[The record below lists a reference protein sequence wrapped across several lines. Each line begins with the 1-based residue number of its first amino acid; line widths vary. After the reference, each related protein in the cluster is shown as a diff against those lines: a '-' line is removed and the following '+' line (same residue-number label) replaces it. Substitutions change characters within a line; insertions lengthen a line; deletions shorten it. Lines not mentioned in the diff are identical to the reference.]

1 MNSSYLIK
9 NAKVISRE
17 QHSITS
23 VLITN
28 DRITA
33 LGAEADSL
41 STDTT
46 ERIDG
51 TGCSLIPGLVDAH
64 CHISFDEPKSNDELF
79 FHRRPGLA
87 TVIAAVNAQKV
98 LRAGVT
104 SFFDA
109 DCIFDVGVDLR
120 DAIEGGVVEGPRMAT
135 GGNALITSVGGTA
148 GRLLPESGKLGYAAI
163 VQTSDEIV
171 REIRRQVKS
180 GCDWIKVHVSGLP
193 VRRTPLHGSGE
204 IQAWTLD
211 ELRLVC
217 DTAHALGIPV
227 AGHCRNTS
235 SIRDAALAGFDMIL
249 HASYM
254 DEETLETVVDQCVPL
269 VPTFTFLSNLIDYG
283 HKVGSDPALQKVF
296 MNEISQSAAM
306 LRRAYDAGVP
316 LLCGSESGFA
326 ITPYGD
332 WHFREMGLFT
342 EHLGLTPLQSIAC
355 ATEAG
360 AKIFGLENELGC
372 IEAGYIAD
380 LVLVAGDL
388 EQDLN
393 LMGQR
398 DNIRAIFKSGK
409 KIDLERPIPDTW
421 NIPSWRTGQFADEV
435 LTYELAH
442 RP

>member
-33 LGAEADSL
+33 LGAEADGL
-41 STDTT
+41 STDST
-46 ERIDG
+46 EQIDG

-163 VQTSDEIV
+163 VQTPDEIV
-171 REIRRQVKS
+171 REIRRQIKS

-193 VRRTPLHGSGE
+193 VRRTP
-204 IQAWTLD
+204 
-211 ELRLVC
+211 
-217 DTAHALGIPV
+217 
-227 AGHCRNTS
+227 
-235 SIRDAALAGFDMIL
+235 DA
-249 HASYM
+249 
-254 DEETLETVVDQCVPL
+254 
-269 VPTFTFLSNLIDYG
+269 
-283 HKVGSDPALQKVF
+283 
-296 MNEISQSAAM
+296 
-306 LRRAYDAGVP
+306 R
-316 LLCGSESGFA
+316 
-326 ITPYGD
+326 
-332 WHFREMGLFT
+332 
-342 EHLGLTPLQSIAC
+342 
-355 ATEAG
+355 
-360 AKIFGLENELGC
+360 
-372 IEAGYIAD
+372 
-380 LVLVAGDL
+380 
-388 EQDLN
+388 
-393 LMGQR
+393 
-398 DNIRAIFKSGK
+398 
-409 KIDLERPIPDTW
+409 
-421 NIPSWRTGQFADEV
+421 
-435 LTYELAH
+435 
-442 RP
+442 